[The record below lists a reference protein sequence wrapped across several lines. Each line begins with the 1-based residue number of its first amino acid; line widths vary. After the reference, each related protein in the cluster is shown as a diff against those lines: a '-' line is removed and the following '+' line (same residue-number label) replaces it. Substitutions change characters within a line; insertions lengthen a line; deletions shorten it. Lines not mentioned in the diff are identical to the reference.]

1 MPAIVAAHPMTMFAS
16 MDPRTLSYV
25 AKACAGEQLTGYP
38 HVLVQRACT
47 DSRAVRGGDIFFALS
62 GDKFDGH
69 DFLKEVMG
77 KDAAAVVVNRQR
89 LPVPPLTCAVIAVEN
104 TRQALARFAA
114 EYRNDFTLPTIAVA
128 GSNGKTTTK
137 ELIAAVL
144 RQKLSTLWSE
154 ASFNNDIGVPLT
166 LLRLEQHHEAAV
178 FEVGT
183 NHPGELAPLVAMI
196 QPQLG
201 VITSIG
207 REHLEFFGDVNGV
220 AQEEGWLA
228 ELLPRTGKLFLN
240 GDTSC
245 IEQVAQRCR
254 AAVVRIGFGEKNDWR
269 ISSVR
274 VDERGSNFSVA
285 APNAEFSGEYRVN
298 LLGRHQAI
306 NATLAIAVGA
316 ELGLARDEIRRGL
329 ASCDSPKMRLQVS
342 ESNGVQ
348 FLNDAYNANADS
360 MLAALQTLH
369 EFPCRGRRI
378 AVLGDMAELGEHSV
392 EAHAEVGRKT
402 AELGAI
408 QLVTVGK
415 MASLTA
421 DAAREA
427 GLRDVTECRDV
438 VEATT
443 ALKKIAREGDVILL
457 KASRVTG
464 LERVSESLS

>member
-1 MPAIVAAHPMTMFAS
+1 MMFAS

-38 HVLVQRACT
+38 DVLARRVCT

-62 GDKFDGH
+62 GDRFDGH

-114 EYRNDFTLPTIAVA
+114 EYRHDFTLPTIAVG

-137 ELIAAVL
+137 ELIASVL

-166 LLRLEQHHEAAV
+166 LLRLESHHEAAV
-178 FEVGT
+178 FEIGT

-196 QPQLG
+196 QPQIG
-201 VITSIG
+201 VLTSIG

-228 ELLPRTGKLFLN
+228 ELLPQSGKLFLN
-240 GDTSC
+240 GDTNC
-245 IEQVAQRCR
+245 ADEIAQRTR
-254 AAVVRIGFGEKNDWR
+254 AAAARIGFGEKCDWR
-269 ISSVR
+269 ISKVR
-274 VDERGSNFSVA
+274 IDERGSNFSLVA
-285 APNAEFSGEYRVN
+285 PHEKFCGEYRVN
-298 LLGRHQAI
+298 LIGRHQTV
-306 NATLAIAVGA
+306 NATLAVAIGV
-316 ELGLARDEIRRGL
+316 ELGLSQEEIRRGL
-329 ASCDSPKMRLQVS
+329 ASCQPPKMRLQVL
-342 ESNGVQ
+342 EQNGVRI
-348 FLNDAYNANADS
+348 LNDAYNANADS
-360 MLAALQTLH
+360 MLAALQTLN

-378 AVLGDMAELGEHSV
+378 AVIGDMAELGAHSV
-392 EAHAEVGRKT
+392 EAHEEVGRKT

-415 MASLTA
+415 LASLTA
-421 DAAREA
+421 QAARDA
-427 GLRDVTECRDV
+427 GLREVTECRDV
-438 VEATT
+438 AEATEV
-443 ALKKIAREGDVILL
+443 LKRIAREGDVILL

-464 LERVSESLS
+464 LERLSESLS

>member
-1 MPAIVAAHPMTMFAS
+1 MTVFAAS
-16 MDPRTLSYV
+16 MDPRSLKY
-25 AKACAGEQLTGYP
+25 AARACAGEQLTG
-38 HVLVQRACT
+38 HCDTLVQRACT
-47 DSRAVRGGDIFFALS
+47 DSRAVRAGDIFFALS

-89 LPVPPLTCAVIAVEN
+89 LPVPPLKCAVIAVEN
-104 TRQALARFAA
+104 TRQALGRFAA
-114 EYRNDFTLPTIAVA
+114 EYRRDFTLPTIAVG

-137 ELIAAVL
+137 ELIASVL

-166 LLRLEQHHEAAV
+166 LLRVESHHEAAV

-196 QPQLG
+196 QPKFG

-220 AQEEGWLA
+220 AKEEGWLA
-228 ELLPRTGKLFLN
+228 ELVPQAGKLFLN
-240 GDTSC
+240 GDTQC
-245 IEQVAQRCR
+245 VAEIAQRCR
-254 AAVVRIGFGEKNDWR
+254 GSVTRIGFSPHNDWR
-269 ISSVR
+269 IDR
-274 VDERGSNFSVA
+274 IAVDERGVNFFVTAPDA
-285 APNAEFSGEYRVN
+285 ALSGEYRVN

-316 ELGLARDEIRRGL
+316 ELGLRQEEIRRGL
-329 ASCDSPKMRLQVS
+329 VSCQPPKMRLQVF

-348 FLNDAYNANADS
+348 ILNDAYNANADS
-360 MLAALQTLH
+360 MLAALQTLS

-378 AVLGDMAELGEHSV
+378 AVLGDMAELGEHGV
-392 EAHAEVGRKT
+392 EAHAEVGRKI

-421 DAAREA
+421 QAAREA
-427 GLRDVTECRDV
+427 GLRDVTECSDV
-438 VEATT
+438 AEAM
-443 ALKKIAREGDVILL
+443 AAVKKMAREGDVILL